1 MRISRIIL
9 ALLGVIFLIIIIVL
23 LFGGGPE
30 KPRTTLGVV
39 LKPLPDYA
47 DTNSEVS
54 LTNDGIVNGDDI
66 HRSIRITVSNDTRIL
81 DIIQGYSDTVIDKH
95 TFSNT
100 PDAYSVFLKAINT
113 YGFLSK
119 NAKARVPA
127 NPDGQCPLGFRYIY
141 KLSQDGGDIFTAW
154 SSSCNTGNSSGVS
167 FNLLT
172 LFQNQITDY
181 NKLVQKVNL
190 SATAAPTQTG
200 L

>member
-1 MRISRIIL
+1 MRLSRIIM
-9 ALLGVIFLIIIIVL
+9 ALVGVIFLIIILIL

-30 KPRTTLGVV
+30 KPRRSQNGAI

-47 DTNSEVS
+47 DTSSEVS

-66 HRSIRITVSNDTRIL
+66 HRSIRITVSNTTRVL
-81 DIIQGYSDTVIDKH
+81 DIVQGYSDTVIDKH

-119 NAKARVPA
+119 NPKATVPA

-141 KLSQDGGDIFTAW
+141 KLSDDSGDLFMAW
-154 SSSCNTGNSSGVS
+154 NSSCNAGNSNGDS

-172 LFQNQITDY
+172 LFQDQITDY
-181 NKLVQKVNL
+181 NKLTQNVNL
-190 SATAAPTQTG
+190 SATAAPTQ
-200 L
+200 